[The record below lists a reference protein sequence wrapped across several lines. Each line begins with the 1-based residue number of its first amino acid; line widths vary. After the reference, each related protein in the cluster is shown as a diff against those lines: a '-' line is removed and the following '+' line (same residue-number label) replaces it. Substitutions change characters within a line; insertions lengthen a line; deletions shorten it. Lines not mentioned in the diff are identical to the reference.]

1 MMRSM
6 FSGVSGLKSHQTRMD
21 VIGNNIANV
30 NTTGFKA
37 SRVTFADMI
46 SQNLSGASSPGT
58 TVGGTNP
65 KQIGLGTSVSSVD
78 LLFNDGVAQST
89 GKNTDVALSGN
100 GTFVV
105 KKGNETYYTRNG
117 AFEFDADG
125 NYVMPGSGHY
135 VQGWMANSEGK
146 LITSG
151 NVGNIKIPKGKSM
164 NSEPTTTATYTN
176 NLNASTK
183 RSIVKSVVVRYADGT
198 TENVT
203 DYTPPPEDGKPSV
216 SVATTAGTKITV
228 DSTADYNFQSAA
240 AGISLSG
247 KKLWTSTVD
256 SVTQS
261 AAGQIKKMVL
271 EGGTGKDDDPVTRF
285 ATSGTT
291 LPLTSVD
298 NGTYKV
304 GGTYKV
310 TGTIKTATL
319 KKDGTIELEFETA
332 TPPIPNVIVPAP
344 PSGTYKHGDTF
355 TLNLKIKEMTAQ
367 TGAQINCDNG
377 QSDTLEAADGDVDV
391 NKAVQNYV
399 RKGRASD
406 GNVAAV
412 ARRGVVKSVTLS
424 LDDGTSVEG
433 LPGQGYKI
441 GGDYH
446 PSYVTNITTYDS
458 RGGSHRIPMLF
469 TKKGENEWKMLFGN
483 GRKTYQYEEEDGT
496 ITTMRFATLEDLK
509 FTTKGRYDGGTA
521 VIATTHAGADDGSIN
536 CNLSGLTQY
545 VGNNTIVGTTNGH
558 KKGVLTSVSIDQS
571 GVITGTYDNNVR
583 QAEAQIAVAQF
594 NNATGLTKMGGSLYQ
609 ESNNSGPANVK
620 TANDL
625 GVRMTPSSLEMSNV
639 DIADQFSDM
648 IITQRGFQ
656 SNSKIITVSD
666 EMLETLI
673 NMKR

>member
-1 MMRSM
+1 M

-216 SVATTAGTKITV
+216 SVTTTGGTKITV
-228 DSTADYNFQSAA
+228 DSTADYDFASAA
-240 AGISLSG
+240 TGTPLNG

-256 SVTQS
+256 SVTQT
-261 AAGQIKKMVL
+261 ATGQIKKMVL
-271 EGGTGKDDDPVTRF
+271 EGGTGNDDDPLTRF
-285 ATSGTT
+285 ATAGST
-291 LPLTSVD
+291 LSLTAVE
-298 NGTYKV
+298 NGTYKI
-304 GGTYKV
+304 GGTYKL
-310 TGTIKTATL
+310 TGTIDTATL
-319 KKDGTIELEFETA
+319 QADGTIKLTFQAA
-332 TPPIPNVIVPAP
+332 TPPAVTPPDVIVPAP

-377 QSDTLEAADGDVDV
+377 QSDKLEAADGDVDI

-441 GGDYH
+441 GGDYY
-446 PSYVTNITTYDS
+446 PSYVTNITTCDS

>member
-1 MMRSM
+1 M
-6 FSGVSGLKSHQTRMD
+6 
-21 VIGNNIANV
+21 
-30 NTTGFKA
+30 
-37 SRVTFADMI
+37 
-46 SQNLSGASSPGT
+46 
-58 TVGGTNP
+58 
-65 KQIGLGTSVSSVD
+65 
-78 LLFNDGVAQST
+78 
-89 GKNTDVALSGN
+89 
-100 GTFVV
+100 

-240 AGISLSG
+240 AGTSLSG

-344 PSGTYKHGDTF
+344 PSGTYKKGDTF

-391 NKAVQNYV
+391 NN
-399 RKGRASD
+399 D
-406 GNVAAV
+406 I
-412 ARRGVVKSVTLS
+412 VK
-424 LDDGTSVEG
+424 
-433 LPGQGYKI
+433 
-441 GGDYH
+441 
-446 PSYVTNITTYDS
+446 
-458 RGGSHRIPMLF
+458 
-469 TKKGENEWKMLFGN
+469 
-483 GRKTYQYEEEDGT
+483 
-496 ITTMRFATLEDLK
+496 
-509 FTTKGRYDGGTA
+509 
-521 VIATTHAGADDGSIN
+521 
-536 CNLSGLTQY
+536 
-545 VGNNTIVGTTNGH
+545 
-558 KKGVLTSVSIDQS
+558 
-571 GVITGTYDNNVR
+571 
-583 QAEAQIAVAQF
+583 
-594 NNATGLTKMGGSLYQ
+594 
-609 ESNNSGPANVK
+609 NS
-620 TANDL
+620 
-625 GVRMTPSSLEMSNV
+625 
-639 DIADQFSDM
+639 
-648 IITQRGFQ
+648 
-656 SNSKIITVSD
+656 
-666 EMLETLI
+666 
-673 NMKR
+673 